1 MNNLNENISILRT
14 HLTTVEKELALLQT
28 GRKASSARA
37 RKSLQN
43 IKQISHI
50 LRKEVAEH
58 VKNIP
63 TKKRTKEAQEVT
75 VEASEPAITEEAAAV
90 AKPPKK
96 PAAAAKPAPKKEVSK
111 KKKNG
116 EEQLP

>member
-1 MNNLNENISILRT
+1 MNNLNENISILRA
-14 HLTTVEKELALLQT
+14 HLTTAEKELAMLQT

-50 LRKEVAEH
+50 LRKEVADH

-63 TKKRTKEAQEVT
+63 TKKRISSPIEQA
-75 VEASEPAITEEAAAV
+75 EPAITEEAKPAA
-90 AKPPKK
+90 KPKK
-96 PAAAAKPAPKKEVSK
+96 PAAAASAKPPKKEVSK
-111 KKKNG
+111 KKKKG
-116 EEQLP
+116 EEQLAL